1 MTRVLIVA
9 TTTGYQI
16 RSFGEAAEKLGVR
29 LVFASD
35 RCDQLDDPW
44 WDQAIPIRFHDE
56 LGSVQAIVDHF
67 GEHPPDGVIAVGDR
81 PVTIAARVNEAFGL
95 PGNPVSCLCAY
106 DLFAGRGLTGAIEQK
121 LMPDDAELLRG
132 EIVRSQDQTTSFA
145 VTVATSPAS
154 AVNS

>member
-56 LGSVQAIVDHF
+56 LGSVQAIVDRF

-95 PGNPVSCLCAY
+95 PGNPSSAALASRWASGTPRRRMPMKASLSRSW
-106 DLFAGRGLTGAIEQK
+106 LFSRI
-121 LMPDDAELLRG
+121 
-132 EIVRSQDQTTSFA
+132 S
-145 VTVATSPAS
+145 
-154 AVNS
+154 